1 MIFIKLLYIV
11 NVFKHYFKEKFLN
24 FYLNE
29 NLYMCNKLYIY
40 KTMFLSK
47 FESSLK
53 FHIFLYVEY
62 NVIFM

>member
-11 NVFKHYFKEKFLN
+11 NVFKHYFKEKSLN

-47 FESSLK
+47 FKSSLK